1 MGVHA
6 SDAELFGAFSHAS
19 GVTTDSRHTP
29 PGSLFFALKGDRFN
43 GNDYALAALTGGCA
57 AAVVDEVRPEFEGE
71 SVLIVDDVLGALQR
85 LACTYRRTWKFPVF
99 GLTGSNGKTTTK
111 ELIHAV
117 MRKKYPHARATV
129 GNLNNEIGVPLTLL
143 RIPADAGFA
152 VIEMGANAQR
162 EIALLAEIAEPT
174 HGLITNI
181 GLAHLE
187 GFGGPEGVKA
197 GKRELFD
204 YIGAHGGTVFVHGGH
219 AALREVSEGL
229 ARVMFGVEQAPPW
242 GWIAER
248 EAGAELVWHD
258 SDGTSHGPIPV
269 HLSGKHNLENL
280 LAAIAV
286 GRYFGISAED
296 CSAAVAGYRPQNNR
310 FEWRD
315 TSRNRVL
322 LDAYNANPSSMEH
335 AVGHFSALPALQAH
349 PGFLIL
355 GDMAELGPYS
365 GEEHQRLWQLAVASG
380 VEGMAVGP
388 EFVAAAGKARG
399 WDVFSTPEEARTALE
414 AKRLTGRTVL
424 LKGSR
429 SMALESLLDVL

>member
-1 MGVHA
+1 MIRA
-6 SDAELFGAFSHAS
+6 TDAEVFEAFLRSS
-19 GVTTDSRHTP
+19 KVTTDSRATP
-29 PGSLFFALKGDRFN
+29 AGSLFFALKGDRFN
-43 GNDYALAALTGGCA
+43 GNDYALSALSGGCSM
-57 AAVVDEVRPEFEGE
+57 AVVDEARPEFEGAA
-71 SVLIVDDVLGALQR
+71 VLLVEDALAALQR
-85 LACTYRRTWKFPVF
+85 VARTYRRTWDFPVF

-117 MRKKYPHARATV
+117 MLRKFPNARATF

-143 RIPADAGFA
+143 GIPADAGFA

-197 GKRELFD
+197 GKRELFQ
-204 YIGAHGGTVFVHGGH
+204 YIGAHAGTVFVHGGH
-219 AALREVSEGL
+219 DVLWEVSEGL
-229 ARVMFGVEQAPPW
+229 NRVVFGLKDHPPV
-242 GWIAER
+242 GQIEER
-248 EAGAELVWHD
+248 EGGAEFVWSD
-258 SDGTSHGPIPV
+258 SDGTMHGPMPI
-269 HLSGKHNLENL
+269 HLSGDHNLENV

-286 GRYFGISAED
+286 GRYFGVSPQD
-296 CSAAVAGYRPQNNR
+296 CSAAVASYRPKNNR

-315 TSRNRVL
+315 TGRNRVL

-335 AVGHFSALPALQAH
+335 AVAHFSHLPTLQEQ

-355 GDMAELGPYS
+355 GDMAELGEYS
-365 GEEHQRLWQLAVASG
+365 PEEHRRLWDLVVQSG
-380 VEGMAVGP
+380 LEGMAVGP
-388 EFVAAAGKARG
+388 EFAAVASDVQG
-399 WDVFSTPEEARTALE
+399 WTVCMTPEAAREALE
-414 AKRLTGRTVL
+414 VQRLEGRTVL

-429 SMALESLLDVL
+429 SMALEGLLDVL

>member
-1 MGVHA
+1 MVRA
-6 SDAELFGAFSHAS
+6 SDAAVYDAYLKAS
-19 GVTTDSRHTP
+19 TVSTDTRNAPS
-29 PGSLFFALKGDRFN
+29 GSLFFALKGERFN
-43 GNDYALAALTGGCA
+43 GNDYALAALAGGCGA
-57 AAVVDEVRPEFEGE
+57 VVVDEERPEFEGAAVMLVE
-71 SVLIVDDVLGALQR
+71 DALAALQR
-85 LACTYRRTWKFPVF
+85 LARTHRRTWDFPVL

-117 MRKKYPHARATV
+117 MLKKHPQARATV

-143 RIPADAGFA
+143 SIPADAGFA

-204 YIGAHGGTVFVHGGH
+204 FIGARGGKVFIHGGH

-229 ARVMFGVEQAPPW
+229 DRVVFGLEDAPPW
-242 GWIAER
+242 GQIDER

-258 SDGTSHGPIPV
+258 RDGNVHGPVPV
-269 HLSGKHNLENL
+269 HLSGPHNLENL

-286 GRYFGISAED
+286 GRHFGVSAAD
-296 CSAAVAGYRPQNNR
+296 CSDAVASYRPRNNR
-310 FEWRD
+310 FEWRE
-315 TSRNRVL
+315 TRRNRVL
-322 LDAYNANPSSMEH
+322 LDAYNANPSSMQH
-335 AVGHFSALPALQAH
+335 AVAHFSHLPALQDH

-355 GDMAELGPYS
+355 GDMAELGSYS
-365 GEEHQRLWQLAVASG
+365 GEEHRRLWQLAVASG

-388 EFVAAAGKARG
+388 EFRAVAANAAG
-399 WDVFSTPEEARTALE
+399 WEVHTTPEEARAALE
-414 AKRLTGRTVL
+414 AKGLSGRTVL

-429 SMALESLLDVL
+429 SMALESLLEVL